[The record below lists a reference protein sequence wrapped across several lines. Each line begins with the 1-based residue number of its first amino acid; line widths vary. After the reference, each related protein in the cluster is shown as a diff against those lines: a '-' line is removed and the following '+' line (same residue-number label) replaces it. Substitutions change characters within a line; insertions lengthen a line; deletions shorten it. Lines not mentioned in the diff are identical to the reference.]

1 MTVRLRHIGRFIRAA
16 PWPYMTGLASLLLA
30 CTLAGLGLSHLA
42 QTNPARAVVLGGW
55 GAGWLTVGLFAMAD
69 GMSRYREYRR
79 IKAMLLRF
87 GYSER
92 ILEPL
97 ARSRCQR
104 DAALLA
110 AREAGHGDCARA
122 YFTALGYRW
131 YHILPDSVMRNPLAF
146 LRPSFLRSS
155 FLPGKK
161 GVRREAPE
169 TRRNAPKPEP
179 SGHTGHLR
187 SDCVSQPEA
196 QHGAQRGAHHGGHW
210 PPARPEYESAGF
222 LPADRVPAK
231 GSSCA

>member
-1 MTVRLRHIGRFIRAA
+1 MTAHLRHMGRFIRAA

-55 GAGWLTVGLFAMAD
+55 GAGWLVVGLFAMAD
-69 GMSRYREYRR
+69 GVSRYREYQR

-161 GVRREAPE
+161 GLRREAPDAK
-169 TRRNAPKPEP
+169 RPAPPAAPEP

-187 SDCVSQPEA
+187 PDGVARHGTQSAA
-196 QHGAQRGAHHGGHW
+196 QQSAPRAKHRPGGQI
-210 PPARPEYESAGF
+210 PAGRTAG
-222 LPADRVPAK
+222 ADRSRA
-231 GSSCA
+231 